1 MDLATHY
8 TNLFTESCE
17 KISNDNY
24 VIDTQIDNLSDNRFG
39 ITLLIRPTEE
49 IKNSIQL
56 FLNELKEVDAS
67 QYYYPNSDIHI
78 TVMSIISCYDGF
90 NINHITLQDYIAVIN
105 TCIAGLNKSIIN
117 LQGITASPSAV
128 MIQGFPSDTSI
139 NELRDTLR
147 TAFKQT
153 TLEQSIDKRYSLFTT
168 HLTVTR
174 FRKPI
179 NNKDLFLK
187 TLHKYRDYNFG
198 KFEIKNIELVH
209 NDWYQRA
216 DFVKH
221 LFDFN
226 LK

>member
-8 TNLFTESCE
+8 TNLFTASCE

-90 NINHITLQDYIAVIN
+90 DLNNIMLQDYIAVIN
-105 TCIAGLNKSIIN
+105 KCITGLNKSVIN
-117 LQGITASPSAV
+117 LHGITASPSAI

-139 NELRDTLR
+139 NDLRDNLR

-168 HLTVTR
+168 HLTVVR
-174 FRKPI
+174 FRNPI

-198 KFEIKNIELVH
+198 KFEIKNLELVH

-216 DFVKH
+216 EIVENLSDFKI
-221 LFDFN
+221 
-226 LK
+226 

>member
-1 MDLATHY
+1 MDLASHY
-8 TNLFTESCE
+8 TKLFTESCE

-24 VIDTQIDNLSDNRFG
+24 VIDTQIDDLSDNRLG

-49 IKNSIQL
+49 IKNNIQL

-90 NINHITLQDYIAVIN
+90 DLNKITLQDYIAVIN
-105 TCIAGLNKSIIN
+105 KCITGLNKSVIN

-139 NELRDTLR
+139 NDLRDNLR

-153 TLEQSIDKRYSLFTT
+153 SLEQSIDKRYSLFTT
-168 HLTVTR
+168 HLTVVR

-198 KFEIKNIELVH
+198 KFEIKNLELVH

-216 DFVKH
+216 EFVKI
-221 LFDFN
+221 LSDF
-226 LK
+226 KI

>member
-8 TNLFTESCE
+8 TNLYIESCE
-17 KISNDNY
+17 KISNGNY

-78 TVMSIISCYDGF
+78 TVISIISCYDGF
-90 NINHITLQDYIAVIN
+90 NLNNISIQDYVTLIN
-105 TCIAGLNKSIIN
+105 KCITGLNKSVIN

-139 NELRDTLR
+139 NDLRDNLR
-147 TAFKQT
+147 TTFKQS

-168 HLTVTR
+168 HLTVVR

-209 NDWYQRA
+209 NDWYQRVQ
-216 DFVKH
+216 FVKK
-221 LFDFN
+221 LCDFN
-226 LK
+226 IK

>member
-1 MDLATHY
+1 MDLASHY
-8 TNLFTESCE
+8 TNLFTESCD

-24 VIDTQIDNLSDNRFG
+24 VIDTQIDDLSDNRLG

-56 FLNELKEVDAS
+56 FLNELKEVDPS

-90 NINHITLQDYIAVIN
+90 DLNKITLQDYIAVIN
-105 TCIAGLNKSIIN
+105 KCITGLNKSVIN

-139 NELRDTLR
+139 NDLRDNLR

-153 TLEQSIDKRYSLFTT
+153 SLEQSIDKRYSLFTT
-168 HLTVTR
+168 HLTVVR

-187 TLHKYRDYNFG
+187 TLHKYHDYNFG

-216 DFVKH
+216 EFVK
-221 LFDFN
+221 LLSDF
-226 LK
+226 KI

>member
-105 TCIAGLNKSIIN
+105 TCIAGLNKSVIN

-168 HLTVTR
+168 HLTIAR

-179 NNKDLFLK
+179 NNKGLFLK

>member
-24 VIDTQIDNLSDNRFG
+24 VIDTQIDDLSDNRFG

-56 FLNELKEVDAS
+56 FLDELKEVDAS

-90 NINHITLQDYIAVIN
+90 NLSNITLQDYVA
-105 TCIAGLNKSIIN
+105 IIN
-117 LQGITASPSAV
+117 KCVTNLNQSEINLYGITASPSAV

-139 NELRDTLR
+139 NDLRNCLR

-168 HLTVTR
+168 HLTVAR

-187 TLHKYRDYNFG
+187 VLHKYRDYNFG
-198 KFEIKNIELVH
+198 KFEIKNLELVH

-216 DFVKH
+216 DFVKI
-221 LFDFN
+221 LSDFN
-226 LK
+226 IK

>member
-1 MDLATHY
+1 MDLASHY

-24 VIDTQIDNLSDNRFG
+24 VIDTQIDDLNDNRLG

-49 IKNSIQL
+49 IKNNIQL

-90 NINHITLQDYIAVIN
+90 DLNKITLQDYVAIIN
-105 TCIAGLNKSIIN
+105 KCISGLNTSVIN

-128 MIQGFPSDTSI
+128 MIQGFPSDASI
-139 NELRDTLR
+139 NDLRDNLR

-153 TLEQSIDKRYSLFTT
+153 SLEQSIDKRYSLFTT
-168 HLTVTR
+168 HLTVVR

-198 KFEIKNIELVH
+198 KFEIKNLELVH

-216 DFVKH
+216 EFVK
-221 LFDFN
+221 LLSDF
-226 LK
+226 KI

>member
-1 MDLATHY
+1 MDLTTHY
-8 TNLFTESCE
+8 TNLYTESCD
-17 KISNDNY
+17 KISNGNY

-56 FLNELKEVDAS
+56 FLNELKKVDAS

-78 TVMSIISCYDGF
+78 TVMSIISCYNGF
-90 NINHITLQDYIAVIN
+90 NINNISLQDYVAIIKK
-105 TCIAGLNKSIIN
+105 CITGLSKSEIN

-139 NELRDTLR
+139 NNLRDTLR
-147 TAFKQT
+147 TSFKQT
-153 TLEQSIDKRYSLFTT
+153 PLEQSIDKRYSLSTT
-168 HLTVTR
+168 HLTVVR

-179 NNKDLFLK
+179 NNTDLFLK

-198 KFEIKNIELVH
+198 KFEIKNIELVY

-216 DFVKH
+216 QFVKH
-221 LFDFN
+221 LYDF
-226 LK
+226 KIK

>member
-1 MDLATHY
+1 MDLASHY
-8 TNLFTESCE
+8 NNLFMESCE

-24 VIDTQIDNLSDNRFG
+24 VIDMQIDDLSDNRLG
-39 ITLLIRPTEE
+39 ITLLIRPSEE

-78 TVMSIISCYDGF
+78 TVLSIISCYDGF
-90 NINHITLQDYIAVIN
+90 DLNNITIQDYVAVIN
-105 TCIAGLNKSIIN
+105 KCIAGLNKSVIN
-117 LQGITASPSAV
+117 LHGITASPSAI

-139 NELRDTLR
+139 NDLRDNLR
-147 TAFKQT
+147 TAFKET

-168 HLTVTR
+168 HLTVVR

-179 NNKDLFLK
+179 KNKDLFLK

-198 KFEIKNIELVH
+198 KFEIKNLELVH

-216 DFVKH
+216 EFVKT
-221 LFDFN
+221 LSDF
-226 LK
+226 KI

>member
-1 MDLATHY
+1 MDLASHY

-24 VIDTQIDNLSDNRFG
+24 VIDTQIDDLSDNRLG

-49 IKNSIQL
+49 IKNNIQL
-56 FLNELKEVDAS
+56 FLNELKEVDPS

-90 NINHITLQDYIAVIN
+90 DLNKITLQDYVAVIN
-105 TCIAGLNKSIIN
+105 TCITGLNTSVIN
-117 LQGITASPSAV
+117 LQGITASPSAI
-128 MIQGFPSDTSI
+128 MIQGFPNDTSI
-139 NELRDTLR
+139 NDLRDNLR
-147 TAFKQT
+147 AAFKQT
-153 TLEQSIDKRYSLFTT
+153 SLEQSIDKRYSLSTT
-168 HLTVTR
+168 HLTVVR

-187 TLHKYRDYNFG
+187 TLHKYRDFNFG
-198 KFEIKNIELVH
+198 KFEIKNLELVH

-216 DFVKH
+216 EFVK
-221 LFDFN
+221 LLSDF
-226 LK
+226 KI

>member
-1 MDLATHY
+1 MDLASHY

-24 VIDTQIDNLSDNRFG
+24 VIDTQIDNLNDNRLG

-56 FLNELKEVDAS
+56 FLNELKKVDAS

-90 NINHITLQDYIAVIN
+90 DISNITQQDYIAVIN
-105 TCIAGLNKSIIN
+105 KCITGLNKSVIK

-128 MIQGFPSDTSI
+128 MVQGFPSDTSI
-139 NELRDTLR
+139 NDLRDNLR
-147 TAFKQT
+147 LAFKQT
-153 TLEQSIDKRYSLFTT
+153 TLEQSIDQRYSLFTA
-168 HLTVTR
+168 HLTVVR
-174 FRKPI
+174 FRNPI

-187 TLHKYRDYNFG
+187 LLHKYRDYNFG
-198 KFEIKNIELVH
+198 KFEIKKLELVQ
-209 NDWYQRA
+209 NDWYQSA
-216 DFVKH
+216 NLVKN

-226 LK
+226 IK